1 MIFRL
6 GSAADLP
13 RPYVRVDADS
23 EKQLLCMARA
33 ILKRSRV
40 LLMDEVRFLG
50 RARRAAGA
58 ELTVRGASF
67 AGDR

>member
-6 GSAADLP
+6 GSAANLV
-13 RPYVRVDADS
+13 RRYVRVDADR

-40 LLMDEVRFLG
+40 LLMDEVRV
-50 RARRAAGA
+50 RRYTAG
-58 ELTVRGASF
+58 EWC
-67 AGDR
+67 